1 MSGAATTANTA
12 DASGAGA
19 AVPIMLTEL
28 RLPTMKR
35 LWADLAAQSNR
46 EGWPVER
53 LLHTLLGHEM
63 AERET
68 RRLARAGADSG
79 LPPGKSLAEFDFA
92 AVPAVPKAH
101 VMALAE
107 ADSWINQGTTC
118 WPSAF
123 RAPARRTC
131 SPASDMR

>member
-1 MSGAATTANTA
+1 MSAAAVSAAEATR
-12 DASGAGA
+12 SGA

-46 EGWPVER
+46 EGWPAER

-68 RRLARAGADSG
+68 RRLARARADSG
-79 LPPGKSLAEFDFA
+79 LPPGKSLAGFDF
-92 AVPAVPKAH
+92 
-101 VMALAE
+101 
-107 ADSWINQGTTC
+107 
-118 WPSAF
+118 SANTVNLTAQF
-123 RAPARRTC
+123 TY
-131 SPASDMR
+131 